1 MSDEKEH
8 SEREFYYS
16 DEYEF
21 LDTLEYSTPVKAGV
35 LISISRGF
43 FQEIRTVLGKGHN

>member
-43 FQEIRTVLGKGHN
+43 FSGNSHSPRKRT